1 MERSFNSMTTSELL
15 DIVISDLKSQNIN
28 TLDEFS
34 TFIKANKDFSS
45 VNVTQAYLNLLR
57 DELSTKHSKLPAFTV
72 SSIVGQDLAYK
83 YANLDHEE
91 LHLLCLDT
99 PNNLIGDYVI
109 FVGSKNRALAD
120 PQRIFRK
127 VIQENCD
134 AFMLMHNHPSGMLTP
149 SESDIKFTEKISN
162 LSQALN
168 IRFLDHFIIGDGM
181 YYSMSEGNFIS

>member
-1 MERSFNSMTTSELL
+1 MERNFNSMTSSELL

-45 VNVTQAYLNLLR
+45 INVTQAYLNLLR

-72 SSIVGQDLAYK
+72 SSTVGQDLAYK

-91 LHLLCLDT
+91 LHLLCLDI
-99 PNNLIGDYVI
+99 NLNLIGDYVI
-109 FVGSKNRALAD
+109 FVGSLDKIVAA

-127 VIQENCD
+127 VVQENC
-134 AFMLMHNHPSGMLTP
+134 ASFMLMHNHLSGMLTP
-149 SESDIKFTEKISN
+149 SETDIKFTEKISN

-168 IRFLDHFIIGDGM
+168 IPFLDHFIIGNGM